1 MKKSV
6 LMGAITVL
14 GITSAMAGS
23 IANFTNANEQVNPYA
38 SQNAQIAK
46 QTVTVAKQTVT
57 VAKQNHGKINPKETN
72 PLYQYTGAST
82 ASDYQSHAS
91 AFAVNH

>member
-6 LMGAITVL
+6 LMGAITLL

-23 IANFTNANEQVNPYA
+23 IANFTNASEQVNPFA
-38 SQNAQIAK
+38 SQNAHISK
-46 QTVTVAKQTVT
+46 QAVT

-72 PLYQYTGAST
+72 PLYQYTGASQS
-82 ASDYQSHAS
+82 SDYQSHES

>member
-6 LMGAITVL
+6 LLGAIAVL
-14 GITSAMAGS
+14 GVTSTMAGS

-46 QTVTVAKQTVT
+46 QTVTVAKQ
-57 VAKQNHGKINPKETN
+57 NHGKINPKETN
-72 PLYQYTGAST
+72 PLYQYTGIST
-82 ASDYQSHAS
+82 ASDYQGHESV
-91 AFAVNH
+91 FAVNH

>member
-6 LMGAITVL
+6 LLGAIVAL
-14 GITSAMAGS
+14 GISSAMAGS
-23 IANFTNANEQVNPYA
+23 IANFTNASEQVNPYA
-38 SQNAQIAK
+38 SQNAQIA
-46 QTVTVAKQTVT
+46 QIAKQTVT

-72 PLYQYTGAST
+72 PLYQYTGVST

>member
-6 LMGAITVL
+6 LLGAIAAL
-14 GITSAMAGS
+14 GVSSAMAGS
-23 IANFTNANEQVNPYA
+23 IANFTNASEQVNSYA
-38 SQNAQIAK
+38 SQNAQI
-46 QTVTVAKQTVT
+46 AKQTVT

-72 PLYQYTGAST
+72 PLYQYTGVST
-82 ASDYQSHAS
+82 ASDYQTHES

>member
-6 LMGAITVL
+6 LLGAIAVL
-14 GITSAMAGS
+14 GVTSAMASS
-23 IANFTNANEQVNPYA
+23 IANFTNASEQVNPYA
-38 SQNAQIAK
+38 SQNAQI
-46 QTVTVAKQTVT
+46 AKQTVT

-72 PLYQYTGAST
+72 PLYQYTGVST

>member
-1 MKKSV
+1 MKKSI
-6 LMGAITVL
+6 LMDAIAAL
-14 GITSAMAGS
+14 GISSAMAGS

-46 QTVTVAKQTVT
+46 QTVTVAKQ
-57 VAKQNHGKINPKETN
+57 NHGKINPKETN
-72 PLYQYTGAST
+72 PLYQYTGVST

-91 AFAVNH
+91 VFAVNH